1 MDYTEYNETL
11 FENLRNKRKQII
23 LDSDRTRNRS
33 IFGITESGDK
43 TYRRLLDM
51 FELETLLW
59 SEGVSAKLCEEHNIE
74 YAYHNHGGENSDISI
89 KKDDKLYN
97 ITFKSGFDPNSSFLH
112 RFVEYAAEPCLYV
125 MLVDDSDSSHQVID
139 NLQKRINQMSSKD
152 ISVISYHEYIRLF
165 FGEDEVKKSEENNKI
180 IKKKARDIIAQK
192 VTDICTEEQRKRTL
206 AELEETI
213 KSFDYKSLAEEYG
226 VMDNIYPDDFELIK
240 ENFLDQERYCV
251 LLGDKDFAE
260 SLFSSEWLYQNSA
273 EEDGITDNTYKVT
286 GYIKSIEQLLWGIV
300 FIIGEGRSI
309 GRNNITINGDNSIRT
324 TLEDFCYFINSYRN
338 RNLCDDI
345 FELNHASSLMEAL
358 HDSIEDYKN
367 NCRNGYLHKHNVE
380 AQDVSMIR
388 KKTFLLYFLLLGI
401 LKISDDD
408 IIALGG
414 TK

>member
-1 MDYTEYNETL
+1 M
-11 FENLRNKRKQII
+11 
-23 LDSDRTRNRS
+23 
-33 IFGITESGDK
+33 
-43 TYRRLLDM
+43 
-51 FELETLLW
+51 
-59 SEGVSAKLCEEHNIE
+59 
-74 YAYHNHGGENSDISI
+74 
-89 KKDDKLYN
+89 
-97 ITFKSGFDPNSSFLH
+97 
-112 RFVEYAAEPCLYV
+112 
-125 MLVDDSDSSHQVID
+125 
-139 NLQKRINQMSSKD
+139 
-152 ISVISYHEYIRLF
+152 
-165 FGEDEVKKSEENNKI
+165 KKSEENIKI
-180 IKKKARDIIAQK
+180 IKKKARDIIGQK
-192 VTDICTEEQRKRTL
+192 VTDICTEEQRKRIL

-213 KSFDYKSLAEEYG
+213 KSFDYKSLADEYG
-226 VMDNIYPDDFELIK
+226 VMSNIYPDDFELIK

-260 SLFSSEWLYQNSA
+260 SLFSSEWLYQSSTV
-273 EEDGITDNTYKVT
+273 EDGIADNTYKVT

-324 TLEDFCYFINSYRN
+324 TLEDFCYFINNYRN

-345 FELNHASSLMEAL
+345 FDQNHASSLMKAL

-408 IIALGG
+408 IIALGS

>member
-1 MDYTEYNETL
+1 MAL
-11 FENLRNKRKQII
+11 AGFRGSLPAP
-23 LDSDRTRNRS
+23 
-33 IFGITESGDK
+33 
-43 TYRRLLDM
+43 LLAQRVASNSPLQCLPR
-51 FELETLLW
+51 FFLHTELEANLKNQKELLTAKEMEVVF
-59 SEGVSAKLCEEHNIE
+59 SRLEQQNPSPKPELLAPNPYCFLVSVVLSAQATDKSVNAATAPL
-74 YAYHNHGGENSDISI
+74 Y
-89 KKDDKLYN
+89 KKVK
-97 ITFKSGFDPNSSFLH
+97 TPKQ
-112 RFVEYAAEPCLYV
+112 
-125 MLVDDSDSSHQVID
+125 MLA
-139 NLQKRINQMSSKD
+139 L
-152 ISVISYHEYIRLF
+152 
-165 FGEDEVKKSEENNKI
+165 G
-180 IKKKARDIIAQK
+180 RD
-192 VTDICTEEQRKRTL
+192 
-206 AELEETI
+206 
-213 KSFDYKSLAEEYG
+213 G
-226 VMDNIYPDDFELIK
+226 LI
-240 ENFLDQERYCV
+240 
-251 LLGDKDFAE
+251 
-260 SLFSSEWLYQNSA
+260 
-273 EEDGITDNTYKVT
+273 

-345 FELNHASSLMEAL
+345 FEQNHASSLMEAL